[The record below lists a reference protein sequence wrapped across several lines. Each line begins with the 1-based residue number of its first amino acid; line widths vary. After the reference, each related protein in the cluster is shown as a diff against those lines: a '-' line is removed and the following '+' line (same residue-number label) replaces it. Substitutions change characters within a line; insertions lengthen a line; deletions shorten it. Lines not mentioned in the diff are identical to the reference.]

1 MTGIRTKVIAGA
13 VAAAAVVGGGAAIAA
28 NELTPKQESQ
38 ALVNDVAKQLGVTPS
53 KLTDALKQ
61 ALSERVDAAVADGWL
76 TKAQGDQLKAQIA
89 AGNVP
94 LLGLG
99 PVGHFRGG
107 GPGGHLDAAASYLG
121 LTSAQLRT
129 QLESGKTLAAIAKA
143 EGKTVDGLVAAL
155 VADEKKELDAAVKAG
170 RLTETQ
176 AKELLAN
183 AQQRF
188 TDMANGTGGGPGF
201 GHGPGGHGGFGGPGF
216 MPPPDSSQGSS
227 SSLDSGAPA

>member
-1 MTGIRTKVIAGA
+1 MRTKVAAGA

-38 ALVNDVAKQLGVTPS
+38 ALVNDVAKQLGVTPA
-53 KLTDALKQ
+53 KLSDAIEE
-61 ALSERVDAAVADGWL
+61 ALSDRVDAAVADGRL

-99 PVGHFRGG
+99 AVGHVHRG

-121 LTSAQLRT
+121 LTGAQLRA
-129 QLESGKTLAAIAKA
+129 QLESGKTLAEVA
-143 EGKTVDGLVAAL
+143 EAQGKTVDGLVAAL

-170 RLTETQ
+170 RLTEVQ
-176 AKELLAN
+176 AKDLLSN

-188 TDMANGTGGGPGF
+188 TDMVNGTGGPGF
-201 GHGPGGHGGFGGPGF
+201 GHGPGGRGLGGPGV
-216 MPPPDSSQGSS
+216 MPPPDSPQSS
-227 SSLDSGAPA
+227 SSPLDSGAPA

>member
-1 MTGIRTKVIAGA
+1 MRTKVAAGA

-38 ALVNDVAKQLGVTPS
+38 ALVNDVAKQLGVTPA
-53 KLTDALKQ
+53 KLSDAIEE
-61 ALSERVDAAVADGWL
+61 ALSDRVDAAVADGRL
-76 TKAQGDQLKAQIA
+76 TRAQGDQLKAQIA

-121 LTSAQLRT
+121 LTGAQLRA
-129 QLESGKTLAAIAKA
+129 QLESGKTLAEVA
-143 EGKTVDGLVAAL
+143 EAQGKTVDGLVAAL

-170 RLTETQ
+170 RLTEVQ
-176 AKELLAN
+176 AKDLLSN

-188 TDMANGTGGGPGF
+188 TDMVNGTGGPGF
-201 GHGPGGHGGFGGPGF
+201 GHGPGGRGFGGPGV
-216 MPPPDSSQGSS
+216 MPPPDSPQSSS